1 MCLRMAEPGDFAST
15 FTPRTGSGGRGWAFF
30 QYQGGG
36 PAVCGVFRADTRGIP
51 PNLDDRLVTR
61 RPRFGM
67 FTAVVREGY
76 GPRLSSRR
84 SVGEMG

>member
-1 MCLRMAEPGDFAST
+1 MASEWLSRAILQAPL
-15 FTPRTGSGGRGWAFF
+15 PRAPVQVAGVGRLF

-36 PAVCGVFRADTRGIP
+36 PAVCGVFLADTRGIP

-61 RPRFGM
+61 RPRFGL
-67 FTAVVREGY
+67 FTAVVRGGY

>member
-1 MCLRMAEPGDFAST
+1 MAEWCDFAST
-15 FTPRTGSGGRGWAFF
+15 FTPRTVSGGEVSGDLS
-30 QYQGGG
+30 YQGGG

-67 FTAVVREGY
+67 FTAVVREGF
-76 GPRLSSRR
+76 GPRLSSSG
-84 SVGEMG
+84 SVGEIG